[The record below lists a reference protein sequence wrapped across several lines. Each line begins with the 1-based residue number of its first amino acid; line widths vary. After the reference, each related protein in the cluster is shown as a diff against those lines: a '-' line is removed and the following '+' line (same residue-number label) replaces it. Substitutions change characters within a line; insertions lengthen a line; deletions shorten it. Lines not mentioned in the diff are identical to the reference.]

1 MLPYTFLHL
10 TLQEYMAG
18 LHIAIVSPS
27 GLDRAMIESG
37 RHNVVV
43 RFLAGIF
50 RDNEDHG
57 HCYQELVKLLF
68 GYRICD

>member
-27 GLDRAMIESG
+27 GLDRATIESG
-37 RHNVVV
+37 RHDVVV
-43 RFLAGIF
+43 RFLAGI
-50 RDNEDHG
+50 
-57 HCYQELVKLLF
+57 C
-68 GYRICD
+68 RI